1 MLTHDADEWRE
12 KVRLV
17 TKNYP
22 VVKLCGS
29 VARTRRKHGSAK
41 LLRLCQYRDGV
52 GDMFP
57 ESEADDRLFAT
68 NGASVRVVP
77 ETQSDL
83 PVFQRV

>member
-29 VARTRRKHGSAK
+29 VTRNRRKHGSAK